1 MHIFHRVDRLLGF
14 EFQPDTCE
22 IFLNIFVLSI
32 HCNFIYNFKN
42 YPTKLKY
49 ADINTCFVKHVFN

>member
-22 IFLNIFVLSI
+22 TFLNIFVLSN